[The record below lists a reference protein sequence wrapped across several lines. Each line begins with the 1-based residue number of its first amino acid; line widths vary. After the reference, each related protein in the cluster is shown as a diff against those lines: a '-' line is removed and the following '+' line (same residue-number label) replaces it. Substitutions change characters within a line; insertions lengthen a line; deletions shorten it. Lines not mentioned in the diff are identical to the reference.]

1 MTNIWLEALRKSFRF
16 EYKGLITTEDL
27 FDLDMA
33 ELDNIYQKLSKEL
46 RDIDG
51 DSLLDDK
58 KAEEVEWLTLKM
70 NVVKGVFDIKKA
82 EAEALRQK
90 IANLEEKQKIMRIIS
105 EKEDAELADLSIDEL
120 KEKLNEL

>member
-58 KAEEVEWLTLKM
+58 KTEAVEWLTLKM

-120 KEKLNEL
+120 KEKLNKL

>member
-70 NVVKGVFDIKKA
+70 NVVKGVFEIKKA

>member
-1 MTNIWLEALRKSFRF
+1 MTNIWLEALRKSLRF

-33 ELDNIYQKLSKEL
+33 ELDNIYQNLSKEL

-51 DSLLDDK
+51 DSLLDNK
-58 KAEEVEWLTLKM
+58 KAEEVEWVTLKV
-70 NVVKGVFDIKKA
+70 NVVKGVFEIKKA
-82 EAEALRQK
+82 EAEALRQR